1 MSWQKDRVRKA
12 FWWQQNRRKNG
23 GFFRLE
29 HHEKLKAKQ
38 FHVQVTRVFGAVV
51 AFLLPLLRSSLC
63 KLDITT
69 QLVRNVKLLSAC
81 CEKIKCERPQYYHF
95 FYSLLFYGHAGYNH
109 LFSFCFDIIDF
120 IFIGILAGLEGG
132 GQRINRK

>member
-1 MSWQKDRVRKA
+1 MQVGHYDIARAECETSIGLGKSQVRA
-12 FWWQQNRRKNG
+12 
-23 GFFRLE
+23 
-29 HHEKLKAKQ
+29 
-38 FHVQVTRVFGAVV
+38 
-51 AFLLPLLRSSLC
+51 SS
-63 KLDITT
+63 
-69 QLVRNVKLLSAC
+69 VLSL
-81 CEKIKCERPQYYHF
+81 F